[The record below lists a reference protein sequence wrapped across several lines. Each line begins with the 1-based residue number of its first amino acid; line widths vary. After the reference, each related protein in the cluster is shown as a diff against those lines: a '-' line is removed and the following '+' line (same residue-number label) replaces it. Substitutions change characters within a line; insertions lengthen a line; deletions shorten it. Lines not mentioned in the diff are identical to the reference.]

1 MKRMYFFR
9 HGKSSWEG
17 DLEDFDRPLASRG
30 EKAARLIGKYL
41 NDHYHDREIHA
52 FSSAANRALST
63 FEIVK
68 EAFVFQSSTILKDL
82 YTFNPSSLRRQ
93 IETLEDSL
101 KEIALFGHNPAFE
114 SLVMQYT
121 RQYFD
126 KFPTCALAVIE
137 FDESC
142 WKDCKQ
148 GVLLDFV
155 TPKMLG

>member
-1 MKRMYFFR
+1 MKRMYFIR

-41 NDHYHDREIHA
+41 NHHYHDREIHA
-52 FSSAANRALST
+52 FSSAANRAQST
-63 FEIVK
+63 LQIVK
-68 EAFVFQSSTILKDL
+68 KEFAFQSSTILKEL

-93 IETLEDSL
+93 IEMMEDSL

-121 RQYFD
+121 NQFFD

-137 FDESC
+137 FDENR
-142 WKDCKQ
+142 WEDCKQ

-155 TPKMLG
+155 KPKTL